1 MTNQFL
7 PKRNFF
13 FFFILFSTELKS
25 GDLWQS
31 LRRLFNPLSFWFS
44 CSFIQHKKKDCFFL
58 LVEFPVCRCIQQ
70 NILYTTDRKRFKA
83 SKTLSLFFYGTFFIL
98 YFFFFV
104 DDRMTLRVNTYI
116 NKQGQVFFLYFLFLI
131 HKNSFIKDFFTK
143 KIN

>member
-7 PKRNFF
+7 PKLNFYL
-13 FFFILFSTELKS
+13 IWTVLKS

-44 CSFIQHKKKDCFFL
+44 CSFIYEKKRLFFSA
-58 LVEFPVCRCIQQ
+58 CRISGLS
-70 NILYTTDRKRFKA
+70 LYTTEYSVYHRPEAVKA
-83 SKTLSLFFYGTFFIL
+83 SKTLSLFFYRTFF
-98 YFFFFV
+98 FFFFV

-116 NKQGQVFFLYFLFLI
+116 NKQGRVFFFFLFLI